1 MHLINLNYSFSILL
15 FCLGLYV
22 VLASEDL
29 MKKLFGLSLFQTS
42 VLWFYISLSK
52 IHNGQPPI
60 LNCLPPETCSG
71 LYSNPLPH
79 VLMLTAIV
87 VGIATLSL
95 GFALIT
101 QIPRQSTDEKIL

>member
-1 MHLINLNYSFSILL
+1 MHLININYSFSILL

-22 VLASEDL
+22 ALASNDL

-42 VLWFYISLSK
+42 VLWFYISLGK
-52 IHNGQPPI
+52 IYNAQPPI
-60 LNCLPPETCSG
+60 CSANECSG
-71 LYSNPLPH
+71 VYSNPLPH

-95 GFALIT
+95 GFAI
-101 QIPRQSTDEKIL
+101 IIKIRKTR

>member
-22 VLASEDL
+22 VLASDNL

-42 VLWFYISLSK
+42 VLWFYISIGK
-52 IHNGQPPI
+52 IYKAQPPI
-60 LNCLPPETCSG
+60 LNCLTSESCNG

-87 VGIATLSL
+87 VGIATLAL
-95 GFALIT
+95 GFSLVIRINNK
-101 QIPRQSTDEKIL
+101 QG